1 MDIADWIDLIDARI
15 ARRSRAADRAWAWA
29 HIAHLIALNDLLT
42 DRSTAPSAACWV
54 EPRIAWTL
62 DDLASAGTRTD
73 PVRLPLVD
81 PADTPEALQRVLDR
95 LILTAAAPDA
105 HATAAQAD
113 ACAQAV
119 TRAVAARLDYAT
131 SPT

>member
-1 MDIADWIDLIDARI
+1 MDVSDWIDLIDARI

-29 HIAHLIALNDLLT
+29 HVAHLIAVNDLLT
-42 DRSTAPSAACWV
+42 DRSAACWV
-54 EPRIAWTL
+54 EPRMAWTL

-73 PVRLPLVD
+73 PIRLPLVD
-81 PADTPEALQRVLDR
+81 PADTPEALEQILDR
-95 LILTAAAPDA
+95 LILTAGAADR

-119 TRAVAARLDYAT
+119 TRAVAARHDYAT

>member
-1 MDIADWIDLIDARI
+1 MDIADWVDLIDARI
-15 ARRSRAADRAWAWA
+15 ARRPRAADRAWAWA

-42 DRSTAPSAACWV
+42 DRSTGPSAACWV

-95 LILTAAAPDA
+95 LILTAGTSDA

>member
-1 MDIADWIDLIDARI
+1 MDISDWIDLIDARI
-15 ARRSRAADRAWAWA
+15 ARRPRAADRAWAWA

-54 EPRIAWTL
+54 EPRMAWTL

-81 PADTPEALQRVLDR
+81 PADTPEALQQILDR
-95 LILTAAAPDA
+95 LILTAGAPDA

-113 ACAQAV
+113 ACAQAL
-119 TRAVAARLDYAT
+119 TRAVAARHDYAT